1 MQSFLLRLG
10 MDSAMRSQRSGVL
23 APYVFMDCSSSFCS
37 SAVQGAGFI
46 PVSRSWASAA
56 AVCTGGGIK
65 WTTEVVLMNCNAAV
79 HTGGGIKWTTEV
91 VLMNCNA
98 AVHTGGGIKWITEVV
113 LMNCNGD
120 NTKWTIKEVLMN
132 YNGDNIKWTMKIVSL
147 SEL

>member
-10 MDSAMRSQRSGVL
+10 MDSAMRSQRSGVF

-37 SAVQGAGFI
+37 SAVQGAGFM

-65 WTTEVVLMNCNAAV
+65 WTTEM
-79 HTGGGIKWTTEV
+79 

-120 NTKWTIKEVLMN
+120 NTKWTIKAVLHT
-132 YNGDNIKWTMKIVSL
+132 GGGTKWTTEVVLVNRTSDNTK
-147 SEL
+147 

>member
-56 AVCTGGGIK
+56 AVR
-65 WTTEVVLMNCNAAV
+65 
-79 HTGGGIKWTTEV
+79 TGGGIKWTTEV

>member
-56 AVCTGGGIK
+56 AV
-65 WTTEVVLMNCNAAV
+65 

-91 VLMNCNA
+91 VLMNCND